1 MLLYFIYKAIT
12 FDDKI
17 LDTMS
22 ISIDFPSFR
31 LKVWS
36 KIVGGIFTL
45 KHKYF
50 E

>member
-1 MLLYFIYKAIT
+1 MYLIYKPIT

-17 LDTMS
+17 LDTAS
-22 ISIDFPSFR
+22 ISIDFPTFR
-31 LKVWS
+31 LKVCS